1 MAVLSQSPEIVQ
13 QLLLFETNLDGIRR
27 FIEHMPSRSRNK
39 AKLLVE
45 HIFDREAR
53 RLKTELKRTL
63 NTLLEE
69 SAKSLG
75 YSDISRRDSIFELAS
90 LTARAAGVICDAPVL
105 NFLKPIVGIA
115 VIICDTAK
123 HSSVVTKSIVDHA
136 ASLDHSAANNG
147 EALMALKSSVSRIS
161 MRCHEFIS
169 SRRSALED
177 IQLYLAALQ
186 NPRRL
191 LALFTSANT
200 LSTHAEVRSHGHQL
214 KTLVRLNGNVKAMLT
229 IMQADLASMAVI
241 AMPQTEG
248 EKTPE
253 STYHSFRSIFAD
265 CTALNPFFFRS

>member
-1 MAVLSQSPEIVQ
+1 MAVLSQSPEIVNVQ
-13 QLLLFETNLDGIRR
+13 QLLLFET
-27 FIEHMPSRSRNK
+27 NK

-69 SAKSLG
+69 SANSPE

-105 NFLKPIVGIA
+105 NFLKPIVDIA

-123 HSSVVTKSIVDHA
+123 VNTYSFKRGDKSIVEHA

-147 EALMALKSSVSRIS
+147 EALMALKS
-161 MRCHEFIS
+161 CHEFIS

-177 IQLYLAALQ
+177 IQLYLTALQ
-186 NPRRL
+186 NPRHRL
-191 LALFTSANT
+191 TSWIMANQQKDRTMQLTHSLDKVLALFTSTNT

-214 KTLVRLNGNVKAMLT
+214 KTLVRLNGDVKATLT
-229 IMQADLASMAVI
+229 IMHADLASMA
-241 AMPQTEG
+241 
-248 EKTPE
+248 TPE
-253 STYHSFRSIFAD
+253 SAYHSFRSIFAHF
-265 CTALNPFFFRS
+265 TALNLFFFRS